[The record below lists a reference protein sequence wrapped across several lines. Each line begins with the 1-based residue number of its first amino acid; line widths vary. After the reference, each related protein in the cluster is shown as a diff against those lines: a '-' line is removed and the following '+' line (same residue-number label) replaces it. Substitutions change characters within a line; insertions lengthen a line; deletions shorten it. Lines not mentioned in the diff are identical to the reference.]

1 VTYAAEDADIVLRLR
16 EKFAP
21 QLKTMGLRELFDEL
35 EMPLVPVLAE
45 LEYNGIAVDAD
56 ELDRQRDEMSQR
68 ISQLKSQIIDTAGVD
83 FSPDSPRQLADVL
96 FNQLGC
102 KPYKRLK
109 TGPSTDSEVLQRVAD
124 EQSGPGAKVA
134 ELILEYRQLT
144 KLVGTYLEALKEAI
158 HPETGRVHAS
168 FNQTGAA
175 TGRLSS
181 SDPNL
186 QNIPIRTEI
195 GRRIRKAFVAPTGHV
210 LLSADYS
217 QIELRMLAHLS
228 QDQRLIEAFQADE
241 DIHRAVAAEVFG
253 VEPDAVTGEQRSAAK
268 MVNFGIVYGITPY
281 GLARRLHPGAGGDEV
296 DRARQIIEDY
306 KKRYPRIDKFLDRC
320 IEQAKSKGYVE
331 TIMKRRR
338 PIPQI
343 NSNRGNV
350 QQLGRRMAINSVV
363 QGSAADLI
371 KKTMVDL
378 HRRIDADGLPLKML
392 LQIHDELVFETPEDE
407 VDAMTGLVRT
417 QMQSAMDLSV
427 PLKVELH
434 HGRDWMEAK

>member
-1 VTYAAEDADIVLRLR
+1 
-16 EKFAP
+16 
-21 QLKTMGLRELFDEL
+21 
-35 EMPLVPVLAE
+35 
-45 LEYNGIAVDAD
+45 
-56 ELDRQRDEMSQR
+56 
-68 ISQLKSQIIDTAGVD
+68 VD
-83 FSPDSPRQLADVL
+83 FSPDSPRQLGDVL

-102 KPYKRLK
+102 RPYKKLK

-124 EQSGPGAKVA
+124 EQSGPGAQVA
-134 ELILEYRQLT
+134 GLILEYRQLT
-144 KLVGTYLEALKEAI
+144 KLVGTYLEALKDAI

-195 GRRIRKAFVAPTGHV
+195 GRRIRKAFVAPAGCV

-228 QDQRLIEAFQADE
+228 QDRRLIEAFAADE

-253 VEPDAVTGEQRSAAK
+253 VEPEAVTGEQRS
-268 MVNFGIVYGITPY
+268 
-281 GLARRLHPGAGGDEV
+281 AGGDEV
-296 DRARQIIEDY
+296 DRARQIIDDY
-306 KKRYPRIDKFLDRC
+306 KKRYPQIDRFLDRC
-320 IEQAKSKGYVE
+320 VEQAKRQGCVE

-343 NSNRGNV
+343 SSNRANV

-371 KKTMVDL
+371 KKAMVDL
-378 HRRIDADGLPLKML
+378 HRRIDVDDLPLRML
-392 LQIHDELVFETPEDE
+392 LQIHDELVFETPAEQAAEMMD
-407 VDAMTGLVRT
+407 LVRHE
-417 QMQSAMDLSV
+417 MQGAMDLSV

-434 HGRDWMEAK
+434 HGRDWMAAK